1 MDTYRTISAP
11 AQAKVV
17 VKKSTFLAFAHPID
31 SEQQAQDIIRDYRKQ
46 YYDARHVCYAYRV
59 VALPTP
65 AAGGAGGEGVD
76 KYSDNGE
83 PSGTAGRPM
92 LGALLSAGVSN
103 VLMIVVR
110 YFGGILL
117 GTPGLIAAYREAAAQ
132 ALQAATIVTRTQE
145 AQATISFD
153 YAAMNSV
160 MKLLKQHSARIVS
173 QQTDMRCTLT
183 ISAPI
188 SVMET
193 AMSQL
198 TKIPTVES
206 GV

>member
-59 VALPTP
+59 VPLPTP
-65 AAGGAGGEGVD
+65 AGGEVGGGNVE

-117 GTPGLIAAYREAAAQ
+117 GTPGLIAAYREASAQ
-132 ALQAATIVTRTQE
+132 ALQTADIVTRTQE
-145 AQATISFD
+145 QQAVIEFD
-153 YAAMNSV
+153 YSSMNSV
-160 MKLLKQHSARIVS
+160 MKIIKERSIRVVS

-183 ISAPI
+183 ISAPV
-188 SVMET
+188 SVMEV
-193 AMSQL
+193 ALPQL
-198 TKIPTVES
+198 AKFTSSPS
-206 GV
+206 S